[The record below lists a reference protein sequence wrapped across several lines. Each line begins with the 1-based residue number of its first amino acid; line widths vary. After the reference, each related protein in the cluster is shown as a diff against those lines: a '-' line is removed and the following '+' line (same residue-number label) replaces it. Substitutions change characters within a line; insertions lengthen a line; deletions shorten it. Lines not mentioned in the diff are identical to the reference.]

1 MTYPHSDDLMV
12 YDHSKHRYILTETF
26 VLRELNRDL
35 PKILA
40 DSGEASDTL
49 KEAKILLDRVS
60 QHIYSFVL
68 SRTDCPNAR
77 ERKMAKDGYLRRY
90 IMDAMAEQL
99 IYVMTN
105 GDLSA
110 YTGINIDTGATID
123 PTRMR
128 QAQIAPMAEYALVRC
143 GLANVVI
150 SPYEREIT
158 PDYDEEGY

>member
-1 MTYPHSDDLMV
+1 MTYPYSDDHMV
-12 YDHSKHRYILTETF
+12 YDHRKHRYILTEAF
-26 VLRELNRDL
+26 VLHELNRNL
-35 PKILA
+35 PAILA

-49 KEAKILLDRVS
+49 KEAKLLLDRVS
-60 QHIYSFVL
+60 KHIYDFVL
-68 SRTDCPNAR
+68 SLTACPNAR
-77 ERKMAKDGYLRRY
+77 ERSMAKDGYLRRY

-99 IYVMTN
+99 IYVLTN
-105 GDLSA
+105 GDLTA

-123 PTRMR
+123 PVRMR

-158 PDYDEEGY
+158 PDYVKEGY